1 MSTRNLS
8 QIILGKVKNH
18 IPMWDLPIDA
28 SYIDNVGVM
37 VTIHRQSFLDKHLYM
52 GPQDE
57 DSCVRIGKL
66 IVLDYIDRDVNKS
79 MGEVVN
85 VGEPEPVTVR
95 SVLTDSTP
103 DSLAKA
109 LSSVMG
115 IKGAN
120 LPVASESIR

>member
-66 IVLDYIDRDVNKS
+66 IVLDYIDRDVSKS
-79 MGEVVN
+79 MGEVIN
-85 VGEPEPVTVR
+85 VGEPEPVMVR